1 MEDNFLKFKRN
12 RSLSI
17 EKTNFESSIEKID
30 FYTRGNHISPESR
43 NITFID
49 EIDDINIK
57 IHIHSKEELKKK
69 LIELHFNYPFYK
81 IQNKDILISFPNIA
95 ELFHNVEVNK
105 IYNFKYYNLIDEN
118 SFENQY
124 NSLADNLSI
133 NPIFLNKIFLEHRDF
148 YSVHLKNYDY
158 IIFKYLDLNI
168 FSLRDLCC
176 DKIINIVEIFGKSKI
191 GKTLTLFLFFSQFR
205 SRIRISGKFIPFVI
219 FDYNKLKQITRLNSL
234 YDLLYFS
241 LINFFVFY
249 NEYQEFTSQIFLK
262 IISLGFNI
270 EKIILTICEE
280 FFEII
285 KNKNF
290 LNVPCIIIDNY
301 VQKLDINQKF
311 YFKLISLQEKFEFK
325 IIFVYNLND
334 PLSNQAL
341 LNYLNE
347 KKNESFK
354 MLYGKTL
361 YGYIENISFKYCEH
375 FKNITHSISNLIKL
389 KNCDSEYDA
398 LQIVQ
403 REENY
408 INNLVINF
416 YEGNKNL
423 RNLYLNITVLLINK
437 ILNINEPYIQN
448 IFKNIPLNI
457 FDIDISQNK
466 KKIKISYTSK
476 VAEKVIKKICSE
488 SVFDI
493 IHLPIFNEFDNFIKG
508 GLFERTMKEI
518 FISNNSIFGN
528 FDHIINFDCLLN
540 YFPTNKT
547 YNFTKKQIKDKLN
560 KLKSIKIL
568 IKQFKD
574 FIFTKRL
581 IILNKQKA
589 KDWDFG
595 LIEEVN
601 NNINFCAIQ
610 VSINKTIL
618 KVKNML
624 LNLKNKKKFMKM
636 KIKEIL
642 NINIDYTHILYILL
656 RTTQNQ
662 ETIEFLKKYKIPF
675 IFYDIES
682 NNFMNDNYENISYF
696 LLNNKTSYVDNFLN
710 WENSLIEDSMIN
722 IKNEQ
727 ESEQESDEE
736 IEEEKESESNNQD
749 TQNKSIEDII
759 INKEVIL

>member
-1 MEDNFLKFKRN
+1 MQNNFLKLKRN
-12 RSLSI
+12 RFLSR
-17 EKTNFESSIEKID
+17 EKINNESSIKKIQ
-30 FYTRGNHISPESR
+30 FYKRGNHIISPESR
-43 NITFID
+43 NIIFID
-49 EIDDINIK
+49 EIDDIYLMFNIN
-57 IHIHSKEELKKK
+57 SKEELSKK
-69 LIELHFNYPFYK
+69 LIELNFNYPFYK
-81 IQNKDILISFPNIA
+81 IQNKDILISIENIE
-95 ELFHNVEVNK
+95 ELFHNIEINK
-105 IYNFKYYNLIDEN
+105 IYNFKYHNLIDEN

-133 NPIFLNKIFLEHRDF
+133 DPIFLNKIFLGHKHF
-148 YSVHLKNYDY
+148 YRVHLKNYDY

-205 SRIRISGKFIPFVI
+205 SRIRLTDKFIPFII
-219 FDYNKLKQITRLNSL
+219 FDYKKLKNITRLNSL
-234 YDLLYFS
+234 YDLIYFS
-241 LINFFVFY
+241 VINFFVNY
-249 NEYQEFTSQIFLK
+249 NEYKEFISQIFYK

-270 EKIILTICEE
+270 EKIILIICEE
-280 FFEII
+280 FLKLI
-285 KNKNF
+285 KNKNM
-290 LNVPCIIIDNY
+290 LNVPCVIIDNY
-301 VQKLDINQKF
+301 VQKQDFNKKF
-311 YFKLISLQEKFEFK
+311 YFELISLQQKFEFK
-325 IIFVYNLND
+325 IIFVYYLND

-347 KKNESFK
+347 EKNESFK

-361 YGYIENISFKYCEH
+361 YGHIEKIPFKYCKQ

-389 KNCDSEYDA
+389 KNCNSEFNA
-398 LQIVQ
+398 LQIVKK
-403 REENY
+403 EENN
-408 INNLVINF
+408 INNILLNF

-423 RNLYLNITVLLINK
+423 RNLYLNKTVLLINK

-466 KKIKISYTSK
+466 KKIKISYTST
-476 VAEKVIKKICSE
+476 VAEKVINKICSE
-488 SVFDI
+488 SIFDI
-493 IHLPIFNEFDNFIKG
+493 IHLPIFNNFDNFIKG

-568 IKQFKD
+568 IKKYQD

-610 VSINKTIL
+610 VSINKTIS
-618 KVKNML
+618 KIKIML
-624 LNLKNKKKFMKM
+624 SNFKNKKKFMKM
-636 KIKEIL
+636 KIKKIL
-642 NINIDYTHILYILL
+642 NINIDNTHILFILL

-682 NNFMNDNYENISYF
+682 NNFMNYNYENISYF
-696 LLNNKTSYVDNFLN
+696 LLNNKTSYVDNFFN

-727 ESEQESDEE
+727 ESEEE
-736 IEEEKESESNNQD
+736 IEEEEESESNNQD
-749 TQNKSIEDII
+749 IQNKSIEDII
-759 INKEVIL
+759 YNKDIIL

>member
-1 MEDNFLKFKRN
+1 
-12 RSLSI
+12 
-17 EKTNFESSIEKID
+17 
-30 FYTRGNHISPESR
+30 
-43 NITFID
+43 
-49 EIDDINIK
+49 
-57 IHIHSKEELKKK
+57 
-69 LIELHFNYPFYK
+69 
-81 IQNKDILISFPNIA
+81 
-95 ELFHNVEVNK
+95 
-105 IYNFKYYNLIDEN
+105 
-118 SFENQY
+118 
-124 NSLADNLSI
+124 
-133 NPIFLNKIFLEHRDF
+133 
-148 YSVHLKNYDY
+148 
-158 IIFKYLDLNI
+158 
-168 FSLRDLCC
+168 
-176 DKIINIVEIFGKSKI
+176 
-191 GKTLTLFLFFSQFR
+191 
-205 SRIRISGKFIPFVI
+205 
-219 FDYNKLKQITRLNSL
+219 
-234 YDLLYFS
+234 
-241 LINFFVFY
+241 
-249 NEYQEFTSQIFLK
+249 
-262 IISLGFNI
+262 
-270 EKIILTICEE
+270 
-280 FFEII
+280 
-285 KNKNF
+285 
-290 LNVPCIIIDNY
+290 
-301 VQKLDINQKF
+301 
-311 YFKLISLQEKFEFK
+311 
-325 IIFVYNLND
+325 
-334 PLSNQAL
+334 
-341 LNYLNE
+341 
-347 KKNESFK
+347 
-354 MLYGKTL
+354 
-361 YGYIENISFKYCEH
+361 
-375 FKNITHSISNLIKL
+375 
-389 KNCDSEYDA
+389 
-398 LQIVQ
+398 
-403 REENY
+403 
-408 INNLVINF
+408 
-416 YEGNKNL
+416 
-423 RNLYLNITVLLINK
+423 
-437 ILNINEPYIQN
+437 
-448 IFKNIPLNI
+448 
-457 FDIDISQNK
+457 
-466 KKIKISYTSK
+466 
-476 VAEKVIKKICSE
+476 
-488 SVFDI
+488 
-493 IHLPIFNEFDNFIKG
+493 
-508 GLFERTMKEI
+508 MKEI

-528 FDHIINFDCLLN
+528 FHHIINFDCLLN

-682 NNFMNDNYENISYF
+682 NNFMNYNYENISYF

-759 INKEVIL
+759 VNKEVIL

>member
-1 MEDNFLKFKRN
+1 
-12 RSLSI
+12 
-17 EKTNFESSIEKID
+17 
-30 FYTRGNHISPESR
+30 
-43 NITFID
+43 
-49 EIDDINIK
+49 
-57 IHIHSKEELKKK
+57 
-69 LIELHFNYPFYK
+69 
-81 IQNKDILISFPNIA
+81 
-95 ELFHNVEVNK
+95 
-105 IYNFKYYNLIDEN
+105 
-118 SFENQY
+118 
-124 NSLADNLSI
+124 
-133 NPIFLNKIFLEHRDF
+133 
-148 YSVHLKNYDY
+148 
-158 IIFKYLDLNI
+158 
-168 FSLRDLCC
+168 
-176 DKIINIVEIFGKSKI
+176 
-191 GKTLTLFLFFSQFR
+191 
-205 SRIRISGKFIPFVI
+205 
-219 FDYNKLKQITRLNSL
+219 
-234 YDLLYFS
+234 
-241 LINFFVFY
+241 
-249 NEYQEFTSQIFLK
+249 
-262 IISLGFNI
+262 
-270 EKIILTICEE
+270 
-280 FFEII
+280 
-285 KNKNF
+285 
-290 LNVPCIIIDNY
+290 
-301 VQKLDINQKF
+301 
-311 YFKLISLQEKFEFK
+311 
-325 IIFVYNLND
+325 
-334 PLSNQAL
+334 
-341 LNYLNE
+341 
-347 KKNESFK
+347 

-361 YGYIENISFKYCEH
+361 YGYIEKIPFKYCKQ

-398 LQIVQ
+398 LQIVK

-423 RNLYLNITVLLINK
+423 RNLYLNKTVLLINK

-457 FDIDISQNK
+457 FDIDIAQNK

-528 FDHIINFDCLLN
+528 FEHIINFDCLLN

-568 IKQFKD
+568 IKKYQD

-618 KVKNML
+618 KIKNML
-624 LNLKNKKKFMKM
+624 SNFKNKKKFMKM
-636 KIKEIL
+636 KIKKIL
-642 NINIDYTHILYILL
+642 NINIDYTHILFILL
-656 RTTQNQ
+656 RRTQNQ

-682 NNFMNDNYENISYF
+682 NNFMNYNYENISYF

-727 ESEQESDEE
+727 ESEEE
-736 IEEEKESESNNQD
+736 IEEEEESESNNQD
-749 TQNKSIEDII
+749 IQNKSIEDII
-759 INKEVIL
+759 FNKEVIL